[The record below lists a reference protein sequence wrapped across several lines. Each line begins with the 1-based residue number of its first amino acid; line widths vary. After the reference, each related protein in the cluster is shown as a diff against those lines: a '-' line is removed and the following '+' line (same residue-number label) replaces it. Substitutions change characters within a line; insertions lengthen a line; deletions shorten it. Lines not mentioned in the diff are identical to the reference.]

1 MASSGARTR
10 RLWAAFLRCKL
21 PVKARM
27 VLATLVY
34 ATVTAAVWQHYFN
47 KRLHQM
53 RSMYRAGTN
62 LGQKLWVPPPVYA
75 TKHSILLTMA
85 VIPLT
90 MCRKTIGVL
99 SSTPLN
105 RYLPL
110 DSMTE
115 VHRALGVWMIGQTL
129 FAAVAFVVQY
139 GSLCVLFARGWEE
152 VGTAGCGVLRSA
164 PARRPART
172 PLALLLPLPLQE
184 NFCSK
189 FGDEIFVTGAVIPF
203 VCVAMLV
210 TSVPSLR
217 RRLRS
222 CTFEVFWYTHH
233 LFVLLY
239 LLTILHTFDRVASPR
254 AAPPCAACRAPLA

>member
-34 ATVTAAVWQHYFN
+34 AAVTAAVWQHYFN
-47 KRLHQM
+47 KRLDQM

-62 LGQKLWVPPPVYA
+62 LGQKHWVPPPVYA

-129 FAAVAFVVQY
+129 FAGVAFVMQY

-152 VGTAGCGVLRSA
+152 VGTAASGTARPSDQPHTDPPATFQPLSCCCRKTSAQSLAMRSSSRGPSSPSSA
-164 PARRPART
+164 WP
-172 PLALLLPLPLQE
+172 
-184 NFCSK
+184 CS
-189 FGDEIFVTGAVIPF
+189 
-203 VCVAMLV
+203 
-210 TSVPSLR
+210 
-217 RRLRS
+217 
-222 CTFEVFWYTHH
+222 
-233 LFVLLY
+233 
-239 LLTILHTFDRVASPR
+239 SPR
-254 AAPPCAACRAPLA
+254 CPASGSACAAAPSRSSGTRTTCSSSSIS